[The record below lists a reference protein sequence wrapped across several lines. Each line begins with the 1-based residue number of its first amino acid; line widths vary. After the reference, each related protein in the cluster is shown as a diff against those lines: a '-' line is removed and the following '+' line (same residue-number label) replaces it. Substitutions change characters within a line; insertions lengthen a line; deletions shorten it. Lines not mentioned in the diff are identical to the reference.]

1 MCYENMKYD
10 LSDDDAND
18 TLNLLSE
25 FRTDSLKR
33 TDSRKWMKLTKSNA
47 ILLLK
52 FETETL
58 LKHHD
63 RELGLH
69 DIN

>member
-1 MCYENMKYD
+1 
-10 LSDDDAND
+10 
-18 TLNLLSE
+18 
-25 FRTDSLKR
+25 
-33 TDSRKWMKLTKSNA
+33 MKLNKSNA

-52 FETETL
+52 FVTETL

-69 DIN
+69 DINYSSVVVFYKLNQIKRVINRPISGILLYAS